1 MAGSSLLEMPRP
13 STFLYAMSLRTGV
26 ELIVL
31 TILVNKITGFYGI
44 LALATGYHVSP
55 LQLSMYI
62 YSIIALFLTVYL
74 ARYIRKQDPLR
85 CLALAWF
92 YAIDTVV
99 NAAYTAAFGIA
110 WFLVLAQHPHER
122 TPGSADGPGGKM
134 IGDTSGFTDPKY
146 NVSQVDVVA
155 KPAAGGVVAAGQE
168 AVAVGSGD
176 GGFPAAGLGSAVFQS
191 GSVMSITIISALW
204 AVRLYFV
211 VVMLAYARNVL
222 RQHIMMTSA
231 SQYTLH
237 TGNPSDELAEN
248 PFAADRDGG
257 RGWAGRLGRAM
268 VSVGREYWLGRDE
281 DGEWMR
287 GMGGKFR
294 SSTSKNT
301 TTTPLQAVPGV
312 GERERRRRSG
322 TGPPAPPPQLPRP
335 VSLESIRDA
344 H

>member
-1 MAGSSLLEMPRP
+1 
-13 STFLYAMSLRTGV
+13 MSLRTGV

-31 TILVNKITGFYGI
+31 TILVNKVTGFYGI

-55 LQLSMYI
+55 LQMSMYI
-62 YSIIALFLTVYL
+62 YSVIALFLTVYL

-92 YAIDTVV
+92 YAIDTVI

-110 WFLVLAQHPHER
+110 WFLVLAQHPHESD
-122 TPGSADGPGGKM
+122 PANSDGPGGKM
-134 IGDTSGFTDPKY
+134 IGDTSGFTNPKY
-146 NVSQVDVVA
+146 NVSEVDVVA
-155 KPAAGGVVAAGQE
+155 SPAGGLTGGQE
-168 AVAVGSGD
+168 AVAVGSAEAT
-176 GGFPAAGLGSAVFQS
+176 GFPAAGLGSAVFQS
-191 GSVMSITIISALW
+191 GSVMSITIIAALW

-211 VVMLAYARNVL
+211 VVMLAYARSVL
-222 RQHIMMTSA
+222 RAHIMATSA

-248 PFAADRDGG
+248 PFAEG
-257 RGWAGRLGRAM
+257 REEGQGWLGKLGRAM

-287 GMGGKFR
+287 GMGGKFKKP
-294 SSTSKNT
+294 TGIE
-301 TTTPLQAVPGV
+301 AAPGV
-312 GERERRRRSG
+312 HERERRRRSG
-322 TGPPAPPPQLPRP
+322 TGPPAPPPQFQSRA
-335 VSLESIRDA
+335 VSIDSIAES

>member
-26 ELIVL
+26 ELVVL

-92 YAIDTVV
+92 YAIDTVI

-110 WFLVLAQHPHER
+110 WFLVLAQHPH
-122 TPGSADGPGGKM
+122 GSKPDGPGGKM

-155 KPAAGGVVAAGQE
+155 KPAGGLTSGQE

-211 VVMLAYARNVL
+211 VIMLAYARNVL
-222 RQHIMMTSA
+222 RQHIMATSA

-248 PFAADRDGG
+248 PFAEHREEGQ
-257 RGWAGRLGRAM
+257 GWQGKLGRAM

-294 SSTSKNT
+294 KSTN
-301 TTTPLQAVPGV
+301 LQPAPGV

>member
-13 STFLYAMSLRTGV
+13 TTFLYAMSLRTGV

-85 CLALAWF
+85 CLALSWF
-92 YAIDTVV
+92 YAIDTVI

-110 WFLVLAQHPHER
+110 WFLVLAQHPHESK
-122 TPGSADGPGGKM
+122 PGSSDGPGGKM

-155 KPAAGGVVAAGQE
+155 KPAGVSGQE

-176 GGFPAAGLGSAVFQS
+176 SFPAAGLGSAVFQS
-191 GSVMSITIISALW
+191 GSIMSITIISALW
-204 AVRLYFV
+204 AIRLYFV
-211 VVMLAYARNVL
+211 VIMMAYARTVL

-248 PFAADRDGG
+248 PFAENREEGQ
-257 RGWAGRLGRAM
+257 GWQGKLGRAM
-268 VSVGREYWLGRDE
+268 VSVGREFWLGRDE

-294 SSTSKNT
+294 KTASINAA
-301 TTTPLQAVPGV
+301 PPGV
-312 GERERRRRSG
+312 HERERRRRSG
-322 TGPPAPPPQLPRP
+322 TGPPAPPPSLPRP
-335 VSLESIRDA
+335 VSIDSIRETS